1 MNANLLDDCESQLD
15 VLRKLDRELFNQLGV
30 FEYDFRLLSAAAVNF
45 YHQSLTPGEAAR
57 IAIDQENSTCGGK
70 LSRVIEEAYRIYDE
84 ELKRVPPLYPDTVEV
99 LSLLRESRSNGAD
112 VSVLIFSDGL
122 PARLERILQSHQIR
136 ERNLCDEVILCTKS
150 KDSFEETKRIGLQM
164 LTHHHSESET
174 LFVMT
179 GDSLKRDI
187 KFGNQTGYVTVYKP
201 ANFLGQERPSEEDE
215 TPDYTIDNLR
225 GILPVLK
232 DLGVTLTS

>member
-15 VLRKLDRELFNQLGV
+15 VLRKLDRELSNQIGV

-45 YHQSLTPGEAAR
+45 YHQSLAPEEAAR
-57 IAIDQENSTCGGK
+57 IAIDQEKSTCGGK
-70 LSRVIEEAYRIYDE
+70 LSRVIEQAYRVYDE

-99 LSLLRESRSNGAD
+99 LSLLRESRSNGTG

-122 PARLERILQSHQIR
+122 PARLERILRSHQIR
-136 ERNLCDEVILCTKS
+136 DRNLCDEVVICAKS
-150 KDSFEETKRIGLQM
+150 KDSFEETKRIGLQF
-164 LTHHHSESET
+164 LQRRRSESET

-187 KFGNQTGYVTVYKP
+187 KFGNQAGYVTVYKP
-201 ANFLGQERPSEEDE
+201 ANFLGHERPSEADE
-215 TPDYTIDNLR
+215 TPRYTIDNLR
-225 GILPVLK
+225 GVLPILK
-232 DLGVTLTS
+232 DLGLAITS